1 MTRPGA
7 DHATRMFSP
16 ERPVFLYLHALK
28 YSEGRAAIPAGPR
41 SLALIPEGRYL
52 AIANSNGTKK
62 WDFH

>member
-1 MTRPGA
+1 
-7 DHATRMFSP
+7 MFSP